1 MIAECFSSHLNHGLV
16 RFLVG
21 ELRVIKVNAA
31 DPKFMDGM
39 QSKAMAHT

>member
-1 MIAECFSSHLNHGLV
+1 MIAESFSSHLNHGLV

-31 DPKFMDGM
+31 DPKFIAAL
-39 QSKAMAHT
+39 QSNAMGHT